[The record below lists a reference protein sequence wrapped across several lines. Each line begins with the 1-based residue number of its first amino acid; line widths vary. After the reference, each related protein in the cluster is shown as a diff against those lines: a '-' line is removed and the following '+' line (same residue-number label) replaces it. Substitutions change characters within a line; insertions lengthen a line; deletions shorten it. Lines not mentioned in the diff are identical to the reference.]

1 MAITPFEQANFNLVS
16 FSEAYNDIFDS
27 TAKDVKIELKDSNG
41 NVYTKTVANRG
52 KFQKQVWDDVGGALG
67 QLNRTFYVDADNG
80 DDNNDGSSANPFKTI
95 KKACDS
101 VPTSGIANIILLAD
115 KTYVLESDI
124 NIYNKKIIF
133 LKHGNGNN
141 PIVTTKTRTRTY
153 GSNTY
158 AEINNFHISGGAL
171 NFHSDV
177 DIVVPSNSTG
187 NNISPSSNGFIVPA
201 YDTYNGAFIG
211 FHHCSITINGDFP
224 LINND
229 NWSGGSPF
237 TDIKFWGVTV
247 NLMKDGTK
255 VISNNS
261 HSTCSI
267 GWSATLK
274 DSSGNDISVS
284 DNLLSGI
291 VKDSNGVPRNVISNI
306 VF

>member
-27 TAKDVKIELKDSNG
+27 TPKDVQIELKDSNG
-41 NVYTKTVANRG
+41 NIYTKTVANRG

-67 QLNRTFYVDADNG
+67 QFNRTFYVDADNG

-101 VPTSGIANIILLAD
+101 VPTGGIANIELLAGQ
-115 KTYVLESDI
+115 TYVLESDI
-124 NIYNKKIIF
+124 GIYNKKIRF
-133 LKHGNGNN
+133 LKHGDGDN
-141 PIVTTKTRTRTY
+141 PIVTTKTRTRTS

-158 AEINNFHISGGAL
+158 AEVNNFHISGGAL
-171 NFHSDV
+171 NFYSGV

-187 NNISPSSNGFIVPA
+187 DNISPLNNGFIIPE
-201 YDTYNGAFIG
+201 YNTYSGAFIG
-211 FHHCSITINGDFP
+211 FHYCSITINGDFS
-224 LINND
+224 LINNY
-229 NWSGGSPF
+229 NYGGGSPF

-247 NLMKDGTK
+247 NLMKNGTK
-255 VISNNS
+255 VISNNGN
-261 HSTCSI
+261 STCSI
-267 GWSATLK
+267 GWYSTIK

-284 DNLLSGI
+284 DNLLSGV